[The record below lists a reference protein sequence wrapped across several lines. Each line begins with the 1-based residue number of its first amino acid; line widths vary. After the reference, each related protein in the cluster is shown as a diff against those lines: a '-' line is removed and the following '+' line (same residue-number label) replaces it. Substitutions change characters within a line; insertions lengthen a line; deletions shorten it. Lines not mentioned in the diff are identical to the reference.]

1 MDKFRRIIEGGF
13 NGFNTD
19 DARQIIRNSAEVT
32 AYVDSKRAHFAYV
45 QQLMNDKII
54 DEAMGRVR
62 ARGEFEYDREGGL
75 VYTPDRNRVQQ
86 PRQILREE
94 YPSSRVNPY
103 YNQPQQ
109 PVQNNNDVV
118 ARLEAMEREMSA
130 LREENRQLR
139 NRYDNLR

>member
-19 DARQIIRNSAEVT
+19 DARQIIRDSAEVT
-32 AYVDSKRAHFAYV
+32 AYVDNKRAHFAYI

-62 ARGEFEYDREGGL
+62 ARGEFKYDREDGF

-109 PVQNNNDVV
+109 PVQNNNDIV